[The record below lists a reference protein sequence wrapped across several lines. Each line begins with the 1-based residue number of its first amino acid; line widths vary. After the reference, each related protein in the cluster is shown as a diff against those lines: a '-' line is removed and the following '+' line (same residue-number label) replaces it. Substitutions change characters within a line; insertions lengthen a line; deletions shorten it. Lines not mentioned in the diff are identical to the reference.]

1 MLCVRPLLPNIQKS
15 PALRRLL
22 RRHRLYSPAAR
33 KRFGHPHSHTHT
45 VNAMNASACF
55 FVQSRTLAQARG
67 AEPGLNRAAVEN
79 TVLSALHIIYCG
91 ASLYC
96 FSFPQASAAP
106 PPNLQA
112 RSPSKL
118 FGFVLP
124 ASSPSSPRR
133 TKKSPALR
141 RLLRRHRLYSPA
153 ARKRFGHPHSCTH
166 HTNAM
171 NASTRFFV
179 QSRAL
184 AQARGAVLHEKRHL
198 SVSFIAL
205 VGLNRLELSTSRL
218 SGVCSNQLS
227 YNP

>member
-91 ASLYC
+91 APLYC

-112 RSPSKL
+112 RTPSKL
-118 FGFVLP
+118 FGFVFACKFALF
-124 ASSPSSPRR
+124 SP
-133 TKKSPALR
+133 TYKKSPALR

-166 HTNAM
+166 PTNAM
-171 NASTRFFV
+171 NTSARFFV
-179 QSRAL
+179 QSRT
-184 AQARGAVLHEKRHL
+184 
-198 SVSFIAL
+198 L
-205 VGLNRLELSTSRL
+205 VQGERW
-218 SGVCSNQLS
+218 G
-227 YNP
+227 